1 MKKGLLR
8 DPKTNANFKFTRW
21 KCRPH
26 DPISTCI
33 LCNNELT
40 KRWPPRGR
48 QRLNTRSSLCSCVT
62 GYGIIS
68 RVVLKEAMTL
78 EELFWSRLRSKA
90 SNGTFCSEHLLNLT
104 LNPQTPS
111 KYTNRSFP
119 ETAFCSIECY
129 SRHSS
134 YLSDKKDAKL
144 RKQWPKPFKRTIRE

>member
-8 DPKTNANFKFTRW
+8 DPKTNANFKVTRW
-21 KCRPH
+21 KCRPY

-40 KRWPPRGR
+40 NRWLPRGR
-48 QRLNTRSSLCSCVT
+48 RRRLNTRSSLCSCVT

-129 SRHSS
+129 SRHIS

-144 RKQWPKPFKRTIRE
+144 RKQWPKPSNAR